1 MTSEPISHS
10 SSISGSHSADSGT
23 WAVDYIVVAGVKTH
37 MHRQMDCPICGEINA
52 ADFFTAHRAP
62 AKIFNCKCKNG
73 HEFAVLL
80 GGRIE
85 IQLYGIV
92 DGGMPD
98 GKGLAI

>member
-1 MTSEPISHS
+1 M
-10 SSISGSHSADSGT
+10 
-23 WAVDYIVVAGVKTH
+23 KTH

-52 ADFFTAHRAP
+52 ADFFTAHTAP

-73 HEFAVLL
+73 HKFAVLL
-80 GGRIE
+80 GGLIE

-98 GKGLAI
+98 EKGMEI